1 MVDNIERVRAVEP
14 WFDLAWLGFRS
25 IGFYTRLLL
34 ASVPQLIRT
43 VQDLGFLR
51 ASVSKPKA
59 VPGLGSAEK
68 WRSAMTTVVATH
80 AVGNMDTWLGGGDE
94 RRALFANFSSNYR
107 IFKHADLKH
116 LVSIVWENADL
127 KKMQAMLSS
136 AEGKAA
142 EAAHTVIDPIEIYI
156 EVEGGK

>member
-1 MVDNIERVRAVEP
+1 M
-14 WFDLAWLGFRS
+14 
-25 IGFYTRLLL
+25 
-34 ASVPQLIRT
+34 
-43 VQDLGFLR
+43 
-51 ASVSKPKA
+51 
-59 VPGLGSAEK
+59 
-68 WRSAMTTVVATH
+68 
-80 AVGNMDTWLGGGDE
+80 
-94 RRALFANFSSNYR
+94 FANFSSNYR
-107 IFKHADLKH
+107 IFKHADAKH